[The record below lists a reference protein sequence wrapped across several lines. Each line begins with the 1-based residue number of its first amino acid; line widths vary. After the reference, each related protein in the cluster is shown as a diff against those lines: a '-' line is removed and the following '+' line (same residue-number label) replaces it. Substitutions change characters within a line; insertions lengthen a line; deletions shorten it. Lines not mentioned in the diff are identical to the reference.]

1 MKIRSNLKQKIL
13 SLIENEGYVVIKTS
27 EEAISHINK
36 LFPNTS
42 NETINYLDRRK
53 NNYIVFRRISEEGFN
68 IGYRFA
74 EFSYYTSDG
83 FQYIHIKESGSFD
96 IKELL

>member
-1 MKIRSNLKQKIL
+1 MKIRANLKQKIL
-13 SLIENEGYVVIKTS
+13 SLIDENGYVIIKTS
-27 EEAISHINK
+27 EEAISYINN

-42 NETINYLDRRK
+42 SETINYLDRRK
-53 NNYIVFRRISEEGFN
+53 NNYIVFRRTLKSFD

-74 EFSYYTSDG
+74 HFSYYTPNVI
-83 FQYIHIKESGSFD
+83 QTIYIGESNAID

>member
-13 SLIENEGYVVIKTS
+13 SLIEKEGYVIIKTS
-27 EEAISHINK
+27 EEAISYINK

-53 NNYIVFRRISEEGFN
+53 KNYIVFRRVSEEGFN

-74 EFSYYTSDG
+74 EFSYYTPNG
-83 FQYIHIKESGSFD
+83 FQYIHIKEYNSVD

>member
-13 SLIENEGYVVIKTS
+13 SLIEKEGYVIIKTS
-27 EEAISHINK
+27 EEAISYINK

-53 NNYIVFRRISEEGFN
+53 NNYIVFRRMSEGFS

-74 EFSYYTSDG
+74 EFSYYTPNG
-83 FQYIHIKESGSFD
+83 FQYMHIKESNSVD

>member
-13 SLIENEGYVVIKTS
+13 SLIEKEGYVIIKTS

-53 NNYIVFRRISEEGFN
+53 NNYIVFRRTLESFS

-74 EFSYYTSDG
+74 EFSYYTPDG
-83 FQYIHIKESGSFD
+83 VQYIRIKESDSVD

>member
-1 MKIRSNLKQKIL
+1 MKIRSNLKRKIL

-53 NNYIVFRRISEEGFN
+53 NNYIVFRRMSEGFS

-74 EFSYYTSDG
+74 EFSYYIPNG
-83 FQYIHIKESGSFD
+83 FQYMHIKESNSVD